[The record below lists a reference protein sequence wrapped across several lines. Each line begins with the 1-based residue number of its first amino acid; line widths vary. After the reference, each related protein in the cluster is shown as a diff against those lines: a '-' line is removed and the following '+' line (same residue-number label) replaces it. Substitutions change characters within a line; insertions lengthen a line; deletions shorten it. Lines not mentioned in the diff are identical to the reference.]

1 MKGEN
6 FMKRIKEKFD
16 DRDRILC
23 ITVPGG
29 HQFYYQPVRSNKRY
43 WLFNL
48 EFGGSVF
55 AYFRKYGCRVSEKG
69 FSLTLREIY
78 QFDDYHNP
86 KLARLM
92 NRIPGQVQYV
102 LKYEVP
108 GVEAVDASTPEKV
121 TRVCKVHD
129 FYDHEFA
136 A

>member
-1 MKGEN
+1 
-6 FMKRIKEKFD
+6 MKRIKEKFD
-16 DRDRILC
+16 NRDRILC

-48 EFGGSVF
+48 EFGG
-55 AYFRKYGCRVSEKG
+55 
-69 FSLTLREIY
+69 
-78 QFDDYHNP
+78 YHNP

-121 TRVCKVHD
+121 TQVCAIHD